1 VITRIELALKEGY
14 YDADAEGI
22 KQAALDLDVSG
33 VDHVDYFRVFYLNGD
48 LSQAEKERIAHELLA
63 DGVTDT
69 VSIDK
74 PLSRDHTR
82 GAWSVE
88 ITLNRGVTDMV
99 AQTTEKGVNDLGIES
114 IQSIKTARR
123 YELQGNLSTSDRDLL
138 LQKVLMNKV
147 IEHVKQPDE
156 ILFFPAHEPPFERID
171 VPLRM
176 AGDDELRRISEE
188 RDLFLNVEEMRTI
201 RDYFDAT
208 EKREPTDIELEMIAQ
223 TWSEHCSHKSLTGR
237 IEYEGR
243 VIDNLLKQTV
253 FRVTRELGKSWCVS
267 VFKDNAGVIEF
278 DDDYHICF
286 KVETHNHPSAMEPY
300 GGANTGIGGV
310 IRDPLG
316 TGLGARPVANT
327 DVFCFGPVDW
337 PHQQLPKGTLHP
349 KRVMQGVVAGV
360 RDYGNR
366 MGIPTINGS
375 IYFDDRYLGNPLVY
389 CGNVGILPVDKVE
402 KEIVPGDL
410 ILVVGGRTGRDGI
423 HGATASSGELHH
435 ESEGTWSNAVQI
447 GNPIVEKKLVDTLM
461 QARDRGLYRAI
472 TDCGAGGLSSAVGEL
487 AETTGAVVDL
497 EQVPLKYQG
506 LTYMETWISEA
517 QERMVIFVPPDKVDE
532 IQTLFKTEDVEA
544 TVIGHLTDDRR
555 MHLRY
560 QGHTVGQLD
569 MGFLH
574 DGMPKPVRKAEY
586 TPPLSKQVTAE
597 PTSSTGEMLHRILA
611 APNVC
616 SKEWVIRQYDHEV
629 QAGSSIKPLV
639 GVDNDGPGD
648 ASVVRPRLDSYR
660 GVVLANGLNPKYGL
674 IDPYAMAASAI
685 DEAVRNILAV
695 GGRFDRI
702 ALLDNFC
709 WGNTNKPD
717 RMGSLVRAAEACY
730 DIARIYETPF
740 ISGKD
745 SLNNEFQ
752 TDEGETISIP
762 PTLLISAI
770 TLIDDVRSAV
780 TMDLKTPGN
789 SLYLI
794 GETRREMGGSHYYE
808 VLGLDS
814 ADVPQVY
821 AREARR
827 LYLKLNQAM
836 KMGWIRACHDCSEGG
851 LAVTL
856 AEMAFA
862 GGWGA
867 EVDLSSVPRTGDV
880 DRDDMILFS
889 ESNSRLVLEVEDENG
904 YHLERLFHDLPCAS
918 IGQVTSQ
925 DRLVCRGLDGRAVI
939 DETIKS
945 LKHSW
950 QQTLGWTS

>member
-1 VITRIELALKEGY
+1 MITRIELALREGY

-22 KQAALDLDVSG
+22 KQAARDLDITG
-33 VDHVDYFRVFYLNGD
+33 VDHVDYFRVFYLSGE
-48 LSQAEKERIAHELLA
+48 LSDAEKNRIADDLLA
-63 DGVTDT
+63 DGVTDD
-69 VSIDK
+69 VAIDT
-74 PLSRDHTR
+74 PLTHDPT
-82 GAWSVE
+82 GDAWSVE

-99 AQTTEKGVNDLGIES
+99 AQTTEKGVRDLGIDSVEN
-114 IQSIKTARR
+114 IKTARR
-123 YELQGNLSTSDRDLL
+123 YEIYGKLSESDRDLL
-138 LQKVLMNKV
+138 VQKVLMNKV
-147 IEHVKQPDE
+147 IEHVKQPNE
-156 ILFFPAHEPPFERID
+156 TLFFPAHEPPFERID
-171 VPLRM
+171 IPLRK
-176 AGDDELRRISEE
+176 ADDDELRRISEE

-201 RDYFDAT
+201 RDYFDTT
-208 EKREPTDIELEMIAQ
+208 EQREPTDIELEMIAQ

-237 IEYEGR
+237 IEYKGR

-253 FRVTRELGKSWCVS
+253 FRVTRELDKPWCVS

-278 DDDYHICF
+278 DDEYHICF

-337 PHQQLPKGTLHP
+337 PHQRLPKGTLHP

-375 IYFDDRYLGNPLVY
+375 IYFDERYLGNPLVY

-410 ILVVGGRTGRDGI
+410 VLVVGGRTGRDGI

-447 GNPIVEKKLVDTLM
+447 GNPIVEKKLVDTLI

-487 AETTGAVVDL
+487 AETSGAVVDL

-532 IQTLFKTEDVEA
+532 IQMLFKAEDVEA

-574 DGMPKPVRKAEY
+574 DGMPKPARKAEY
-586 TPPLSKQVTAE
+586 TPVFTQQVTAK
-597 PTSSTGEMLHRILA
+597 PTSSAGEMLHRILA

-629 QAGSSIKPLV
+629 QAGSSVKPLV

-717 RMGSLVRAAEACY
+717 RMGSLVQAADACY
-730 DIARIYETPF
+730 DIAKIYETPF

-752 TDEGETISIP
+752 TDEGDTISIP

-789 SLYLI
+789 SLYVI
-794 GETRREMGGSHYYE
+794 GETRRELGGSHYYE
-808 VLGLDS
+808 ALGVES

-821 AREARR
+821 AEDARR
-827 LYLKLNQAM
+827 LYIKLGEAM
-836 KMGWIRACHDCSEGG
+836 AVGWIRACHDCSEGG

-867 EVDLSSVPRTGDV
+867 KVDLSAVPRTPDV
-880 DRDDMILFS
+880 DRDDLILFS
-889 ESNSRLVLEVEDENG
+889 ESNSRLVLEVEDKNC
-904 YHLERLFHDLPCAS
+904 YHLERLFDDLPCAS
-918 IGQVTSQ
+918 IGHVTSQ
-925 DRLVCRGLDGRAVI
+925 DQLLCRGLDGSAVV

-950 QQTLGWTS
+950 QQTLGWT